1 MKRLIQILLAIA
13 IVVLGYFIYES
24 IQKPIRF
31 NQEKKKRY
39 DATIQRMKDIRKAQL
54 AFKKEH
60 GKFTGSFDSLITF
73 IQEGEMS
80 VVKAIGSIPDSL
92 LESGWTEEIA
102 IKEGLI
108 VRDTMLIPI
117 KDTLFSPD
125 YPANSM
131 WHVPFTDGDSIQ
143 LGANVVLTG
152 SKVKVPVF
160 EAKVSNNVLL
170 HGLDRQLIVNLNERM
185 ENANNFPGVKVGDLE
200 EPNNNAGNWE

>member
-54 AFKKEH
+54 AFKKEN

-73 IQEGEMS
+73 IEEGEMS
-80 VVKAIGSIPDSL
+80 VVRAIGSIPDSL

-125 YPANSM
+125 YPVQKM
-131 WHVPFTDGDSIQ
+131 WHVPFTQDDSIQ
-143 LGANVVLTG
+143 LGARVVLTG

-160 EAKVSNNVLL
+160 EAKVHNNVLL
-170 HGLDRQLIVNLNERM
+170 HGLDQQLRINLNERM
-185 ENANNFPGVKVGDLE
+185 KNANNYPGVKVGDLE